1 MRRSQDDP
9 AERKSDLSNRS
20 GKVDFVRHGSF
31 EGDQGVQLA
40 TLRHPPSPKPNGM
53 RDRRLV
59 QRT

>member
-20 GKVDFVRHGSF
+20 GKVDFVRHGGF
-31 EGDQGVQLA
+31 EADQGVQP
-40 TLRHPPSPKPNGM
+40 TLRHPPSPKPYGM